1 MQPYNC
7 ALLVCH
13 SALALLLTHMDATP
27 PQKQAVTDVS
37 VALKLFAS
45 AKIVSLQLLL
55 SLLQLSTGVQLPP

>member
-1 MQPYNC
+1 
-7 ALLVCH
+7 
-13 SALALLLTHMDATP
+13 MDATP